1 MGELGNDFGEFGA
14 LAAGCRATGRAYGI
28 ANVQAK
34 GSNKHYLAQR
44 YKVRFKFRVNAKFCQ
59 HARTVQR
66 MDPIDKL
73 LRLQRLAGRSKRSGL
88 TSSLN
93 LVMGSKP
100 DRILRCVRFL
110 PSCFLDKLA
119 DGRVATLKI
128 CTSLF
133 DRNFMIPTV
142 SVEAARRQSFGAM
155 FNPNSRDKSLAD
167 VLLTGKLE
175 MSPHPEWVL
184 PANLTWTE
192 DPFTDRNWRAQLH
205 MLRWMDPL
213 RRRAVAGDREAASAW
228 IRYAKSWVDS
238 NLDAKNSARE
248 AWMDMVDGIRAL
260 ELCFA
265 LPFVSEFDPNS
276 LVWLV
281 PAIEAHAAWL
291 MDGRNL
297 GHSNHALH
305 QHQGLFVCGAVL
317 CNENMMLLAERRMVD
332 LFRSQY
338 DAQGVNAEGAI
349 YYHMANANWWA
360 VARRRLEVER
370 RDVEDSF
377 QLLDSAAIALA
388 HSTKPDGTFVSIGDT
403 DGGNARTIGHPATKW
418 VSTAGADGEPPADTV
433 RLYDAGYFYARSG
446 WGEQERDFRDETF
459 LSLSFGSP
467 KRVHGHRDGLSMTYS
482 SMGHEWITDPGKFQ
496 YGTSEMRDYCL
507 SRKAHSLPYIQD
519 WEHDETS
526 VVECVRQ
533 DFSSSVYDTT
543 FVDNGYKGI
552 RISRRVIYSVS
563 GEYAVVIDN
572 IDSDEECTAVQNW
585 QCGKGTTAKS
595 TSAGFELTSP
605 SGGAAAVLFTGTRPE
620 SEILTGVESPLAGW
634 VATGW
639 KKREAAPSLRFS
651 KTGKHFRF
659 ITLLASGAKGM
670 VPTMETVRHKTR
682 GIVRLRVSTGRV
694 SEQIVISSAQA
705 QVIGF
710 SADAAPVTPGRK
722 SNNSLLNPSDI
733 EARSTIFTEIHDA
746 YRTGWNT
753 DDQQVRLDEGLRLQK
768 MLTQYEL
775 KSGIDLGLAA
785 AVSDLKCL
793 TQKQIANQNNSRERS
808 GLINWNKDAGFRP
821 VTPNLPVVSVVGT
834 DAELPTFTEDTL
846 VSYLLGTMV
855 LPALVSPAPGTTLTV
870 MLHGATD
877 RARTKLPLFQ
887 RLRFQ
892 KTLNAG
898 PTVCFSDPTL
908 DLSSELRLGW
918 YLGSDQVALAD
929 EIVTATRALAL
940 SLGCKDVVFQGSS
953 GGGFAALQ
961 MGARFPGSHVV
972 ALNPQTD
979 VRQYLA
985 TFARNAFVASY
996 GDAKIGEKNR
1006 FRDRIDVM
1014 HALQTLD
1021 SRTSITLV
1029 MNEGDVFHEKK
1040 HAVPLRRALRELS
1053 SVDIDEVNFDLG
1065 PGHKG
1070 LSNEQY
1076 AEVMKRVYAGIPG
1089 TKTG

>member
-1 MGELGNDFGEFGA
+1 
-14 LAAGCRATGRAYGI
+14 
-28 ANVQAK
+28 
-34 GSNKHYLAQR
+34 
-44 YKVRFKFRVNAKFCQ
+44 
-59 HARTVQR
+59 
-66 MDPIDKL
+66 
-73 LRLQRLAGRSKRSGL
+73 
-88 TSSLN
+88 
-93 LVMGSKP
+93 
-100 DRILRCVRFL
+100 
-110 PSCFLDKLA
+110 
-119 DGRVATLKI
+119 
-128 CTSLF
+128 
-133 DRNFMIPTV
+133 MIPTV

-155 FNPNSRDKSLAD
+155 FNPNSRDKLMAD
-167 VLLTGKLE
+167 VLLSGKLQ
-175 MSPHPEWVL
+175 MSPHPEWDL
-184 PANLTWTE
+184 PKSLKWTE
-192 DPFTDRNWRAQLH
+192 DPFSDRNWRAQLH

-213 RRRAVAGDREAASAW
+213 RRRADAGDREAASAW
-228 IRYAKSWVDS
+228 IGYAKSWVES
-238 NLDAKNSARE
+238 NLNARNSARE

-265 LPFVSEFDPNS
+265 LPFVSDFDPVALN
-276 LVWLV
+276 WLV

-317 CNENMMLLAERRMVD
+317 CDEEMMLLAERRMVD

-338 DAQGVNAEGAI
+338 DSQGVNAEGAI
-349 YYHMANANWWA
+349 YYHMANANWWD
-360 VARRRLEVER
+360 VARQRLEVER
-370 RDVEDSF
+370 RDVDDSF
-377 QLLDSAAIALA
+377 QLLNAAAIALA

-403 DGGNARTIGHPATKW
+403 DGGNARAIGHPATKW

-446 WGEQERDFRDETF
+446 WGEQERDFKDETF

-496 YGTSEMRDYCL
+496 YGTSPMRDYCL
-507 SRKAHSLPYIQD
+507 SRTAHSLPYILER
-519 WEHDETS
+519 EHDETS

-533 DFSSSVYDTT
+533 DFSSSVYDAT
-543 FVDNGYKGI
+543 FVDNGYQGA

-563 GEYAVVIDN
+563 GEYAVVLDN

-585 QCGKGTTAKS
+585 QCGKGTRADAS
-595 TSAGFELTSP
+595 SAGFELSSP
-605 SGGAAAVLFTGTRPE
+605 SGGTAAILFTGTRPE
-620 SEILTGVESPLAGW
+620 SEILTGIESPLAGW
-634 VATGW
+634 VSTGW
-639 KKREAAPSLRFS
+639 KKREPAPALRFS

-659 ITLLASGAKGM
+659 ITLIASGSKGI
-670 VPTMETVRHKTR
+670 VPTMETVRHKAP
-682 GIVRLRVSTGRV
+682 GIVRLRVNTGRV
-694 SEQIVISSAQA
+694 SEQIVISASEAH
-705 QVIGF
+705 VIGF
-710 SADAAPVTPGRK
+710 SADPTPVVSGRRR
-722 SNNSLLNPSDI
+722 NTNLLNPSDSN
-733 EARSTIFTEIHDA
+733 ARARIFAEIRHAYQVGWSTGDK
-746 YRTGWNT
+746 
-753 DDQQVRLDEGLRLQK
+753 QVRLDEGARLQT
-768 MLTQYEL
+768 LFNQYEL
-775 KSGIDLGLAA
+775 KNGVDLGLAA
-785 AVSDLKCL
+785 AIADLKSVTRNEL
-793 TQKQIANQNNSRERS
+793 VNRDSTRDRS
-808 GLINWNKDAGFRP
+808 GLLNWTGGVAFRP
-821 VTPNLPVVSVVGT
+821 LNPQIPVVSVVGT
-834 DAELPTFTEDTL
+834 DADLPVFTEDTL
-846 VSYLLGTMV
+846 VSYSLGTMV
-855 LPALVSPAPGTTLTV
+855 LPTLVSPAPGTTLTV
-870 MLHGATD
+870 MFHGATD

-892 KTLNAG
+892 KTLDAG

-918 YLGSDQVALAD
+918 YSGTENVPLAD
-929 EIVTATRALAL
+929 EIVAATRALAQ
-940 SLGCKDVVFQGSS
+940 SLDCTNVVFQGGS

-985 TFARNAFVASY
+985 TFARNTFVAAY

-1014 HALQTLD
+1014 HAFQTLD

-1040 HAVPLRRALRELS
+1040 HAVPLRRVVRELPGVS
-1053 SVDIDEVNFDLG
+1053 IDDVKLDLG

-1076 AEVMKRVYAGIPG
+1076 AEVMKRVYAGIRA
-1089 TKTG
+1089 TDMA